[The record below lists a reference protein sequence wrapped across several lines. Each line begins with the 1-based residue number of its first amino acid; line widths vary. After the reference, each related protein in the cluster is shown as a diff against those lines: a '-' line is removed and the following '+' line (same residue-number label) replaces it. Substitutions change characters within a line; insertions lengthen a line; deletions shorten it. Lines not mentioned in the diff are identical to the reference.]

1 MLCTEFNS
9 KEYPNLGKID
19 YTIDIENFGPISR
32 GCINLKPLTIF
43 VGPNNSGKSYAAM
56 LIHSILSFEIQN
68 NMLDGPF
75 GIENQNI
82 SRLHNLYDKDIQK
95 VVKQNKGKES
105 FSIPVIITKKIFTS
119 IIQSIF
125 SENLDHTITR
135 NFGSPV
141 NDLIQAKQKSAKIS
155 VSNNFDILINKKS
168 SIKMNSKFNT
178 RFEFKISL
186 VDMNDAPFVSKEIK
200 NISHVTTINKEFVS
214 EFFESEIT
222 SHIIR
227 SIYQHIKCNIIQM
240 NSCYFPATR
249 SSLLQSY
256 KALSAGLI
264 QNTEFGGMK
273 SFQTLKLTGAVS
285 DFIANIILIPN
296 KPKFFYQLAEQL
308 ELELVH
314 GNIELLSSTKE
325 TLPEIIYHSK
335 NDKIPLHRA
344 SSTISEIAPFSLY
357 LKYILSPK
365 SLLIIEEPE
374 THLHP
379 RDQLILAKYIV
390 KMIRSG
396 LNVLLSTHSVFLLEQ
411 LGKYMLASKVTPEI
425 RQKEL
430 GFDVDDYLENEEV
443 SPYVFVKDDEDDHR
457 ILPIETNYE
466 DGISQEEFVKVSE
479 LLYSESIKLYKHL
492 PDDFK

>member
-82 SRLHNLYDKDIQK
+82 SRLHDLYDKDIQK
-95 VVKQNKGKES
+95 TVKQNKGKE
-105 FSIPVIITKKIFTS
+105 FFYIPTTITKKIFAS
-119 IIQSIF
+119 ITQDLF
-125 SENLDHTITR
+125 GEKLEYAITR

-155 VSNNFDILINKKS
+155 VSNDFDILINKKS

-186 VDMNDAPFVSKEIK
+186 ADMNDTPFVSKEIK

-256 KALSAGLI
+256 KTLSAGLI
-264 QNTEFGGMK
+264 QNTEFGGIE
-273 SFQTLKLTGAVS
+273 SFQTPKLTGMLS
-285 DFIANIILIPN
+285 DFISNIMLISN
-296 KPKFFYQLAEQL
+296 KPGPFYHLAEQL
-308 ELELVH
+308 ESELFH
-314 GNIELLSSTKE
+314 GNIKLTSTKH
-325 TLPEIIYHSK
+325 TLPEFIYHSK
-335 NDKIPLHRA
+335 NNKIPLHQT
-344 SSTISEIAPFSLY
+344 SSIISEIAPFSIY
-357 LKYILSPK
+357 LKHIIK
-365 SLLIIEEPE
+365 HNSLLIIEEPE
-374 THLHP
+374 AHLHP
-379 RDQLILAKYIV
+379 ANQLIFAKYIV

-396 LNVLLSTHSVFLLEQ
+396 LRVLITTHSVFLLEQ
-411 LGKYMLASKVTPEI
+411 LGHFMLASKIKSET
-425 RQKEL
+425 RKKEL
-430 GFDVDDYLENEEV
+430 GFDVGDYLEKDEV
-443 SPYVFVKDDEDDHR
+443 SPYVFVKDGEDNHR
-457 ILPIETNYE
+457 ILPIEINDE
-466 DGISQEEFVKVSE
+466 DGISQEEFVKVNE

-492 PDDFK
+492 PNDFK